1 MKQPFIDSLFN
12 ILDLCRQRQNIDE
25 QSGKQT
31 KTTSVWHPI
40 IGHVRGKTSGMTV
53 LVYFQYLFNFFVL
66 RKISFFRSH
75 QEIVQRVIVQY
86 KYLWS
91 KSFVNMLFESIPSGN
106 QSSSSSSVTKK
117 ETSKSL
123 FCFI

>member
-53 LVYFQYLFNFFVL
+53 LVYFQYLFVL
-66 RKISFFRSH
+66 FSEKSRFSDLIK
-75 QEIVQRVIVQY
+75 
-86 KYLWS
+86 
-91 KSFVNMLFESIPSGN
+91 KSFNVLLFNINIFGQNHLFICYLN
-106 QSSSSSSVTKK
+106 QFHP
-117 ETSKSL
+117 E
-123 FCFI
+123 INHHQ

>member
-53 LVYFQYLFNFFVL
+53 LVYFQYFFVFCSSENL
-66 RKISFFRSH
+66 VFQISSRNCSTC
-75 QEIVQRVIVQY
+75 Y
-86 KYLWS
+86 C
-91 KSFVNMLFESIPSGN
+91 SI
-106 QSSSSSSVTKK
+106 
-117 ETSKSL
+117 
-123 FCFI
+123 